1 MGWISRNNESTATLS
16 LQQEDSSWTVV
27 CERRIFD
34 AKDISCIVPK
44 VPENCYADCSWNSVM
59 HLDMA
64 MTSYWHK
71 FTKLRQDV
79 EEFRNSSLVL
89 LRSCQEEYQNC
100 LSDIMAV
107 VQRAQLSSEALQAC
121 QAEADRLQQCL
132 RELASRYHLEQQRR
146 RALHNSLVELKGSIR
161 VHCRIRPPLS
171 FDRELDR
178 SSPQSCAIPG
188 EVVRAVD
195 DETVLVRWALPG
207 RPPAD
212 KMYNFERVYGP
223 AESQAVV
230 FEDVRPLLISL
241 LDGYNVCI
249 MAYGQTGSGKSYTML
264 GPRSE
269 ERSGLPSGADEDSGI
284 IPRAAEELFRLISEN
299 PSRSPKVDVSIVE
312 IYNNNIFDLLAKD
325 SSAVMSGVKCQAVT
339 TQEGRSEAAKL
350 TCRAVTSAVEF
361 VGLIHRAVHLRVQHP
376 TLVHKNSSR
385 SHLVVTATLTTA
397 SSLDSTALQSSQS
410 SAPVD
415 SADRAGQLLA
425 RLQLVDLAGSECA
438 AVSGVTGL
446 ALKETSFI
454 NRSLAALADV
464 LGALSE
470 HCDHIPYRNS
480 KLTHLL
486 QDSIGGDAK
495 LLMILC
501 VSPGQKHMAETL
513 QGLKF
518 GARARQVER
527 RPSRRR
533 PPSSQ
538 MRKPGMG
545 LREEMY
551 VLEINADLRSMGR
564 SGEVCDMGFLSP
576 SWYLQEPGVK
586 VADNR
591 DTEITNQ
598 SQGEQWGAAMPSF
611 AQDFG
616 VSHSVDTRISSGQ
629 RLGAKASSIGGA
641 TGRASRSEDSHQPIA
656 LFLVARLLYTLLGSS
671 AEDMVICP

>member
-1 MGWISRNNESTATLS
+1 
-16 LQQEDSSWTVV
+16 
-27 CERRIFD
+27 
-34 AKDISCIVPK
+34 
-44 VPENCYADCSWNSVM
+44 
-59 HLDMA
+59 
-64 MTSYWHK
+64 
-71 FTKLRQDV
+71 
-79 EEFRNSSLVL
+79 
-89 LRSCQEEYQNC
+89 
-100 LSDIMAV
+100 
-107 VQRAQLSSEALQAC
+107 
-121 QAEADRLQQCL
+121 
-132 RELASRYHLEQQRR
+132 
-146 RALHNSLVELKGSIR
+146 
-161 VHCRIRPPLS
+161 
-171 FDRELDR
+171 
-178 SSPQSCAIPG
+178 
-188 EVVRAVD
+188 
-195 DETVLVRWALPG
+195 
-207 RPPAD
+207 
-212 KMYNFERVYGP
+212 MYNFERVYGP

-269 ERSGLPSGADEDSGI
+269 ERSGMPSGADEDSGI

-350 TCRAVTSAVEF
+350 TCRAVMSAVEF

-397 SSLDSTALQSSQS
+397 SLGSTALQSSQS

-438 AVSGVTGL
+438 AVSGVTGV
-446 ALKETSFI
+446 ALKEASFI

-513 QGLKF
+513 RGLKF

-545 LREEMY
+545 L
-551 VLEINADLRSMGR
+551 A
-564 SGEVCDMGFLSP
+564 
-576 SWYLQEPGVK
+576 W
-586 VADNR
+586 
-591 DTEITNQ
+591 
-598 SQGEQWGAAMPSF
+598 
-611 AQDFG
+611 
-616 VSHSVDTRISSGQ
+616 
-629 RLGAKASSIGGA
+629 
-641 TGRASRSEDSHQPIA
+641 
-656 LFLVARLLYTLLGSS
+656 
-671 AEDMVICP
+671 